1 MAIWTKFGYT
11 VWTPDIQ
18 SKPMSYATPVKPVIK
33 SPIAQKPMMSY
44 IVKPKKPSQKY
55 SWLEESE
62 EKELDKQLDSTWTT
76 WVERKVL
83 QESAYKRIMEAK
95 QAKEFLD
102 QREKTRQKMITGEI
116 NSWNKEENDMVY
128 KKSQFADIART
139 IALSQWAKNITE
151 VDDKTII
158 DGMITQNTDIAK
170 VYNEFI
176 SGKIPLSVV
185 SDKIQWKKTLSW
197 IDKLLWGIVDA
208 IAPWVWAIEKMKSWE
223 AKTVWEVALDDFWKA
238 PSVALWAA
246 TAVAKTVW
254 GLVDLWGSIVWKDI
268 WRNDSIEKYTD
279 TLWIKKD
286 WFYDAAKIATDIG
299 LTSIGGALGTA
310 GIISKLWKITKIWEL
325 ASMLTKYPK
334 LSKYIAK
341 PVLSLVKSV
350 WEWTMYQWLTD
361 IQKGELSSKK
371 DYLQSS
377 ALNVWFKVLGSTLSA
392 ASKYLRP
399 PKKDLRNMV
408 SEIDDD
414 VFNAMVDDTKN
425 WKNDKRSILKV
436 FKPATDL
443 IDDAMTAVKDNKSV
457 IWEKIWQYRKALDS
471 VDLPA
476 TVTRTSLVDDFAKSI
491 DEFAYA
497 KVTQWAKWWLK
508 ITNSWVRTTLAGK
521 WTDKTLIQDT
531 LAQIKQAQKG
541 MKLSSIESLQRD
553 LKALASE
560 STASPWTKK
569 AIADYISKLDNLLDV
584 PALKEQKRLYSE
596 AITLQDDAIRIFWE
610 NGGKAEN
617 VLAVLADPIRWNKAK
632 VLLDRMKAM
641 WVIKWDVIGHANT
654 AAAIMWQILNPS
666 DFQKALQTIYPSL
679 PWAMELWLRWIKQT
693 ISPNKLSNIAKWT
706 KWYKWKQL
714 EQWKNFV
721 WSARK
726 NKKNVITTAAK
737 QWIITRT
744 TTDKDN

>member
-11 VWTPDIQ
+11 VWTPEIQ
-18 SKPMSYATPVKPVIK
+18 NKPMSYATPVKPVVK

-62 EKELDKQLDSTWTT
+62 EKELDKRLDDTWATGI
-76 WVERKVL
+76 ERTVL

-95 QAKEFLD
+95 QAKEFLN
-102 QREKTRQKMITGEI
+102 QREKTRQKIITWEI
-116 NSWNKEENDMVY
+116 NSGNKEENEKVY
-128 KKSQFADIART
+128 KQSQFADVARS

-158 DGMITQNTDIAK
+158 EGMITQKADIAK
-170 VYNEFI
+170 TYNEFLN
-176 SGKIPLSVV
+176 GKISLAVV

-197 IDKLLWGIVDA
+197 IDKFLWGIVDA

-223 AKTVWEVALDDFWKA
+223 AKTIWEVALDDFWA
-238 PSVALWAA
+238 VPSVALWAT
-246 TAVAKTVW
+246 TAAAKTLW
-254 GLVDLWGSIVWKDI
+254 GLADLWWNIILKDWWI
-268 WRNDSIEKYTD
+268 NDSIDTLTD
-279 TLWIKKD
+279 KLWIKKD

-299 LTSIGGALGTA
+299 LTSIGGA
-310 GIISKLWKITKIWEL
+310 GIVAELWKIKKIGEL
-325 ASMLTKYPK
+325 ANMLTKYPK
-334 LSKYIAK
+334 LSKYISK

-361 IQKGELSSKK
+361 IQKGELSTKK

-377 ALNVWFKVLGSTLSA
+377 ALNVWFKALSSVMWA

-399 PKKDLRNMV
+399 PKQDLRNMV
-408 SEIDDD
+408 SEVDDD
-414 VFNAMVDDTKN
+414 VFNQMINDTKA
-425 WKNDKRSILKV
+425 WKNDKRSVLKV
-436 FKPATDL
+436 FQPAIKL
-443 IDDAMTAVKDNKSV
+443 IDDAMDAAKDNESV
-457 IWEKIWQYRKALDS
+457 IWKRIWEYRKALDAI
-471 VDLPA
+471 DLPSN
-476 TVTRTSLVDDFAKSI
+476 VTRTSLIDDFAKSI
-491 DEFAYA
+491 EDFAYA

-508 ITNSWVRTTLAGK
+508 ITNSWVRTTLAGEG
-521 WTDKTLIQDT
+521 TDKTLIQY
-531 LAQIKQAQKG
+531 AIKQIKQAQKW

-553 LKALASE
+553 LKSLTDE
-560 STASPWTKK
+560 STASKWTKK
-569 AIADYISKLDNLLDV
+569 AISDYITKLDTLLDV
-584 PALKEQKRLYSE
+584 PALKEQKKLYSE
-596 AITLQDDAIRIFWE
+596 AIALQDDAIRIFWKDGNKSE
-610 NGGKAEN
+610 K
-617 VLAVLADPIRWNKAK
+617 VLNNLAHPINWNEAK
-632 VLLDRMKAM
+632 MLLDRMKQM
-641 WVIKWDVIGHANT
+641 GVIQWDVIWHANT

-706 KWYKWKQL
+706 KWYKWKQI
-714 EQWKNFV
+714 EQWKNV
-721 WSARK
+721 IWTARK

-744 TTDKDN
+744 TTDKDNK